1 MMTSLLLLSILLF
14 ISALFHK
21 AVAAADPSASFF
33 STTSSAEKEPFTAWL
48 ATDNA
53 SLYDLSTFLSTTAD
67 PTKGMATFWKV
78 NGDTFHLAFAT
89 MATGWAAFGI
99 AEAGGMFGADI
110 VSFSTA
116 NPDVLVDGYILDDRQ
131 VRVDNNSQD
140 WTLISSVVE
149 DGWIIVEATRK
160 ITTGDTQD
168 NALKNDKELW
178 GAPTRLI
185 AAWGDTEEMSYH
197 GDNRSSSSVRIFADP
212 SSNSLESD
220 AVVNA
225 LEKNSD
231 GYFDVVNGAY
241 EIPARETYYEYICK
255 SYDELKEQFGGDMTD
270 ITMIAATPIITEETR
285 QFVHHFIAMA
295 IPSCDNQDRFKREQ
309 IYGWAPGD
317 VGMVLP
323 DDVGFP
329 MFDTE
334 DNQAIM
340 IEIHYNNP
348 KLISGMED
356 SSGVRF
362 YYTNAPRLHDA
373 AILMLGDPMLGL
385 YGVAINDGLT
395 MHEFSCPGE
404 CSSLFLDE
412 PVTVISEKLHMH
424 KTGVRMVNEA
434 IRGGE
439 VFHTATVEIFDFEQQ
454 GGFQP
459 QQDSYQL
466 QAGDKF
472 RTTCYYKDGTVF
484 KEGSQD
490 EMCIAFLLYYP
501 RKKFAGIPFV
511 CPYPG
516 RFPCAEEYV
525 STDLNGYEDLG
536 RVFGTSGNGPLSNVT
551 LPQPPV
557 TSMEPLTPSNSNTGE
572 NKPAYAPISTDEAPE
587 TENPTS
593 KAESTKKYCLFVIT
607 LSSAAMFITLV

>member
-1 MMTSLLLLSILLF
+1 
-14 ISALFHK
+14 
-21 AVAAADPSASFF
+21 
-33 STTSSAEKEPFTAWL
+33 
-48 ATDNA
+48 
-53 SLYDLSTFLSTTAD
+53 
-67 PTKGMATFWKV
+67 
-78 NGDTFHLAFAT
+78 

-110 VSFSTA
+110 VSFTTA
-116 NPDVLVDGYILDDRQ
+116 NPNVLVDGYILDDRQ

-241 EIPARETYYEYICK
+241 EIPARETDYEYICK

-454 GGFQP
+454 GEFVLSDIVPSLLCPSKKCSHILSQE
-459 QQDSYQL
+459 DSNRSKIHISCKL
-466 QAGDKF
+466 
-472 RTTCYYKDGTVF
+472 
-484 KEGSQD
+484 
-490 EMCIAFLLYYP
+490 
-501 RKKFAGIPFV
+501 
-511 CPYPG
+511 
-516 RFPCAEEYV
+516 
-525 STDLNGYEDLG
+525 
-536 RVFGTSGNGPLSNVT
+536 
-551 LPQPPV
+551 V
-557 TSMEPLTPSNSNTGE
+557 TSFVQLATTKMALYSKKARKMKCVSHSYCITQEKSMLEFHSFARILVDFLVPRSMFL
-572 NKPAYAPISTDEAPE
+572 
-587 TENPTS
+587 PT
-593 KAESTKKYCLFVIT
+593 
-607 LSSAAMFITLV
+607 